1 MVDKLILKQILQK
14 SREEI
19 EEYKI
24 VHREIQTDGFNC
36 CIFVGVRRAGKSFV
50 LYEKIQQMLSQ
61 GYNWNEILY
70 LNFEDER
77 LGTLE
82 INDMETILEC
92 HMEMGGVAKPAL
104 FFDEIQNIEG
114 WEKFARRIS
123 DSKYM
128 VWITGSNAK
137 MLSKEMMSTL
147 GGRYLPIEIYPFSF
161 AEYLH
166 WADIPYD
173 QKSMLSTGARVKLK
187 QAYEEYF
194 NWGGLPESLGLPVKR
209 NYISSVYQK
218 IYLGDICT
226 RNRISNPNLLRLL
239 IKKIAEGVKQP
250 ISYTRLAQVL
260 SSAGGKITVPTTS
273 SYISYSEDAWLLLR
287 VHNISSSFSE
297 KETNCKYYFVDNGIL
312 SILLVNPATTLLEN
326 LVALQL
332 FRIYGHDSENERVF
346 FYNSNVEV
354 DFYIPE
360 DELAIQVS
368 YSISKEN
375 DTWEREAGALKKL
388 PKALAC
394 KRRII
399 LTFDEEKIIQDE
411 YGKIEVIPCWKW
423 MLGIEAKIYA
433 IQ

>member
-1 MVDKLILKQILQK
+1 MVDKLILKQILQN

-19 EEYKI
+19 EQYKI
-24 VHREIQTDGFNC
+24 IHRDIQTDGFNC
-36 CIFVGVRRAGKSFV
+36 YIFVGVRRAGKSFL
-50 LYEKIQQMLSQ
+50 LYEKIQQLLSE
-61 GYNWNEILY
+61 GHTWDEILY

-77 LGTLE
+77 LGSLD
-82 INDMETILEC
+82 INDMDSILEC

-104 FFDEIQNIEG
+104 FLDEIQNIDG
-114 WEKFARRIS
+114 WEKFARRVS

-147 GGRYLPIEIYPFSF
+147 GGRYIPIEIYPFSF
-161 AEYLH
+161 AEYLR
-166 WADIPYD
+166 WAGIPYD
-173 QKSMLSTGARVKLK
+173 EKSLLSTSARVNLK
-187 QAYEEYF
+187 KAYEEYVK
-194 NWGGLPESLGLPVKR
+194 WGGLPESLGLSVKR

-226 RNRISNPNLLRLL
+226 RNKISNPNLLRLL

-250 ISYTRLAQVL
+250 VSYTRLAQVL
-260 SSAGGKITVPTTS
+260 SSVGGKISVPTTS
-273 SYISYSEDAWLLLR
+273 SYICYSEDAWLLLR
-287 VHNISSSFSE
+287 LHNISSSFSE

-312 SILLVNPATTLLEN
+312 SILLVDPATTLMEN

-332 FRIYGHDSENERVF
+332 FRIYGHDQDNERVY

-354 DFYIPE
+354 DFYVPE

-368 YSISKEN
+368 YSISRDI
-375 DTWEREAGALKKL
+375 DTWEREVGALQKL

-399 LTFDEEKIIQDE
+399 LTYDEQQIIEDE

-423 MLGIEAKIYA
+423 MLGIEL
-433 IQ
+433 

>member
-1 MVDKLILKQILQK
+1 MVDKLILKQILQN

-19 EEYKI
+19 EQYKI
-24 VHREIQTDGFNC
+24 IHRDIQTDGFNC
-36 CIFVGVRRAGKSFV
+36 YIFVGVRRAGKSFL
-50 LYEKIQQMLSQ
+50 LYEKIQQMLSE
-61 GYNWNEILY
+61 GHTWDEILY

-77 LGTLE
+77 LDSLD
-82 INDMETILEC
+82 INDMDSILEC

-104 FFDEIQNIEG
+104 FLDEIQNIDG
-114 WEKFARRIS
+114 WEKFARRVS

-147 GGRYLPIEIYPFSF
+147 GGRYIPIEIYPFSF
-161 AEYLH
+161 AEYLR

-173 QKSMLSTGARVKLK
+173 EKSLLGTSARVNLK
-187 QAYEEYF
+187 KAYEEYVK
-194 NWGGLPESLGLPVKR
+194 WGGLPESLGLSVKR

-226 RNRISNPNLLRLL
+226 RNKISNPNLLRLL

-250 ISYTRLAQVL
+250 VSYTRLSQVL
-260 SSAGGKITVPTTS
+260 SSVGGKITVPTTS

-287 VHNISSSFSE
+287 LHNICSSFSE

-312 SILLVNPATTLLEN
+312 SILLVDPATTLMEN

-332 FRIYGHDSENERVF
+332 FRIYGHDQDNERVY

-354 DFYIPE
+354 DFYVPE

-368 YSISKEN
+368 YSISRDI
-375 DTWEREAGALKKL
+375 DTREREVGALQKL

-399 LTFDEEKIIQDE
+399 LTYDEQQIIEDE

-423 MLGIEAKIYA
+423 MLGIE
-433 IQ
+433 

>member
-1 MVDKLILKQILQK
+1 MIDKLILKQILQN

-19 EEYKI
+19 EQYKI
-24 VHREIQTDGFNC
+24 IHRDIQTDGFNC
-36 CIFVGVRRAGKSFV
+36 YIFVGVRRAGKSFI
-50 LYEKIQQMLSQ
+50 LYEKIQQMLSE
-61 GYNWNEILY
+61 GHTWDEILY

-77 LGTLE
+77 LGSLD
-82 INDMETILEC
+82 INDMDSILEC

-104 FFDEIQNIEG
+104 FLDEIQNIDG
-114 WEKFARRIS
+114 WEKFARRVS

-147 GGRYLPIEIYPFSF
+147 GGRYIPIEIYPFSF
-161 AEYLH
+161 AEYLR
-166 WADIPYD
+166 WAGIPYD
-173 QKSMLSTGARVKLK
+173 EKSLLSTSARVNVKK
-187 QAYEEYF
+187 AYEEYF
-194 NWGGLPESLGLPVKR
+194 KWGGLPESLGLSVKR

-226 RNRISNPNLLRLL
+226 RNKISNPNLLRLL

-250 ISYTRLAQVL
+250 VSYTRLSQVL
-260 SSAGGKITVPTTS
+260 SSVGGKITVPTTS

-287 VHNISSSFSE
+287 LHNISSSFSE

-312 SILLVNPATTLLEN
+312 SILLVDPATTLMEN

-332 FRIYGHDSENERVF
+332 FRIYGHDQDNERVY

-354 DFYIPE
+354 DFYVPE
-360 DELAIQVS
+360 DKLAIQVS
-368 YSISKEN
+368 YSISGDI
-375 DTWEREAGALKKL
+375 DTREREVGALQKL
-388 PKALAC
+388 PQALPC

-399 LTFDEEKIIQDE
+399 LTYDEQQIIEDE
-411 YGKIEVIPCWKW
+411 YGKIELIPCWKW
-423 MLGIEAKIYA
+423 MLGIE
-433 IQ
+433 

>member
-1 MVDKLILKQILQK
+1 MVDKLILKQILQN

-19 EEYKI
+19 EQYKI
-24 VHREIQTDGFNC
+24 IHRDIQTDGFNC
-36 CIFVGVRRAGKSFV
+36 YIFVGVRRAGKSFI
-50 LYEKIQQMLSQ
+50 LYEKIQQMLSE
-61 GYNWNEILY
+61 GHTWDEILY

-77 LGTLE
+77 LGSLD
-82 INDMETILEC
+82 INDMDSILEC

-104 FFDEIQNIEG
+104 FLDEIQNIDG
-114 WEKFARRIS
+114 WEKFARRVS

-147 GGRYLPIEIYPFSF
+147 GGRYIPIEIYPFSF
-161 AEYLH
+161 AEYLR
-166 WADIPYD
+166 WAGIPYD
-173 QKSMLSTGARVKLK
+173 EKSLLGTSARVNLK
-187 QAYEEYF
+187 KAYEEYVK
-194 NWGGLPESLGLPVKR
+194 WGGLPESLGLSVKR

-226 RNRISNPNLLRLL
+226 RNKISNPNLLRLL

-250 ISYTRLAQVL
+250 VSYTRLSQVL
-260 SSAGGKITVPTTS
+260 SSVGGKITVPTTS

-287 VHNISSSFSE
+287 LHNISSSFSE

-312 SILLVNPATTLLEN
+312 SILLVDPATTLMEN

-332 FRIYGHDSENERVF
+332 FRIYGHDQDNERVY

-354 DFYIPE
+354 DFYVPE

-368 YSISKEN
+368 YSISRDI
-375 DTWEREAGALKKL
+375 DTWEREVGALQKL

-399 LTFDEEKIIQDE
+399 LTYDEQQIIEDE

-423 MLGIEAKIYA
+423 MLGIE
-433 IQ
+433 

>member
-1 MVDKLILKQILQK
+1 MIDKLILKQILQN

-19 EEYKI
+19 EQYKI
-24 VHREIQTDGFNC
+24 IHRDIQTDGFNC
-36 CIFVGVRRAGKSFV
+36 YIFVGVRRAGKSFL
-50 LYEKIQQMLSQ
+50 LYEKIQQMLSE
-61 GYNWNEILY
+61 GHTWDEILY

-77 LGTLE
+77 LGSLD
-82 INDMETILEC
+82 INDMDSILEC

-104 FFDEIQNIEG
+104 FLDEIQNIDG
-114 WEKFARRIS
+114 WEKFARRVS

-147 GGRYLPIEIYPFSF
+147 GGRYIPIEIYPFSF
-161 AEYLH
+161 AEYLR
-166 WADIPYD
+166 WAGIPYD
-173 QKSMLSTGARVKLK
+173 EKSLLSTSARVNVKK
-187 QAYEEYF
+187 AYEEYF
-194 NWGGLPESLGLPVKR
+194 KWGGLPESLGLSVKR

-226 RNRISNPNLLRLL
+226 RNKISNPNLLRLL

-250 ISYTRLAQVL
+250 VSYTRLSQVL
-260 SSAGGKITVPTTS
+260 SSVGGKITVPTTS
-273 SYISYSEDAWLLLR
+273 SYICYSEDAWLLLR

-312 SILLVNPATTLLEN
+312 SILLVDPATTLMEN

-332 FRIYGHDSENERVF
+332 FRIYGHDQDNERVY

-354 DFYIPE
+354 DFYVPE

-368 YSISKEN
+368 YSISRDI
-375 DTWEREAGALKKL
+375 DTWEREVGALQKL

-399 LTFDEEKIIQDE
+399 LTYDEQQIIEDE

-423 MLGIEAKIYA
+423 MLGIEL
-433 IQ
+433 

>member
-1 MVDKLILKQILQK
+1 MVDKLILKQILQN

-19 EEYKI
+19 EQYKI
-24 VHREIQTDGFNC
+24 IHRDIQTDGFNC
-36 CIFVGVRRAGKSFV
+36 YIFVGVRRAGKSFI
-50 LYEKIQQMLSQ
+50 LYEKIQQMLSE
-61 GYNWNEILY
+61 GHTWDEILY

-77 LGTLE
+77 LDSLD
-82 INDMETILEC
+82 INDMDSILEC

-104 FFDEIQNIEG
+104 FLDEIQNIDG
-114 WEKFARRIS
+114 WEKFARRVS

-137 MLSKEMMSTL
+137 MLSKEMMLTL
-147 GGRYLPIEIYPFSF
+147 GGRYIPIEIYPFSF
-161 AEYLH
+161 AEYLR
-166 WADIPYD
+166 WAGIPYD
-173 QKSMLSTGARVKLK
+173 EKSLLGTSARVNLK
-187 QAYEEYF
+187 KAYEEYVK
-194 NWGGLPESLGLPVKR
+194 WGGLPESLGLSVKR

-226 RNRISNPNLLRLL
+226 RNKISNPNLLRLL

-250 ISYTRLAQVL
+250 LSYTRLSQVL
-260 SSAGGKITVPTTS
+260 SSVGGKITVPTTS

-287 VHNISSSFSE
+287 LHNISSSFSE

-312 SILLVNPATTLLEN
+312 SILLVDPATTLMEN

-332 FRIYGHDSENERVF
+332 FRIYGHDQDNERVY

-354 DFYIPE
+354 DFYVPE

-368 YSISKEN
+368 YSISRDI
-375 DTWEREAGALKKL
+375 DTREREVGALQKL

-399 LTFDEEKIIQDE
+399 LTYDEQQIIEDE
-411 YGKIEVIPCWKW
+411 YGKIELIPCWKW
-423 MLGIEAKIYA
+423 MLGIE
-433 IQ
+433 

>member
-1 MVDKLILKQILQK
+1 MVDKLILKQILQN

-19 EEYKI
+19 EQYKI
-24 VHREIQTDGFNC
+24 IHRDIQTDGFNC
-36 CIFVGVRRAGKSFV
+36 YIFVGVRRAGKSFL
-50 LYEKIQQMLSQ
+50 LYEKIQQMLSE
-61 GYNWNEILY
+61 GHTWDEILY

-77 LGTLE
+77 LGSLDV
-82 INDMETILEC
+82 NDMDSILEC

-104 FFDEIQNIEG
+104 FLDEIQNIDG
-114 WEKFARRIS
+114 WEKFARRVA

-161 AEYLH
+161 AGYLR
-166 WADIPYD
+166 WAGIPYD
-173 QKSMLSTGARVKLK
+173 EKSLLGTSARVNLK
-187 QAYEEYF
+187 KAYEEYF
-194 NWGGLPESLGLPVKR
+194 KWGGLPESLGLSVKR

-226 RNRISNPNLLRLL
+226 RNKISNPNLLRLL

-250 ISYTRLAQVL
+250 VSYTRLAQVL
-260 SSAGGKITVPTTS
+260 SSVGGKISVPTTS
-273 SYISYSEDAWLLLR
+273 SYICYSEDAWLLLR
-287 VHNISSSFSE
+287 LHNISSSFSE

-312 SILLVNPATTLLEN
+312 SILLVDPATTLMEN

-332 FRIYGHDSENERVF
+332 FRIYGHDQDNERVY
-346 FYNSNVEV
+346 FYSSNVEV
-354 DFYIPE
+354 DFYVPE

-368 YSISKEN
+368 YSISRDI
-375 DTWEREAGALKKL
+375 DTWEREVGALQKL

-399 LTFDEEKIIQDE
+399 LTYDEQQIIEDE

-423 MLGIEAKIYA
+423 MLGIEL
-433 IQ
+433 

>member
-1 MVDKLILKQILQK
+1 MVDKLILKQILQN

-19 EEYKI
+19 EQYKI
-24 VHREIQTDGFNC
+24 IHRDIQTDGFNC
-36 CIFVGVRRAGKSFV
+36 YIFVGVRRAGKSFI
-50 LYEKIQQMLSQ
+50 LYEKIQQMLSE
-61 GYNWNEILY
+61 GHTWDEILY

-77 LGTLE
+77 LGSLD
-82 INDMETILEC
+82 INDMDSILEC

-104 FFDEIQNIEG
+104 FLDEIQNIDG
-114 WEKFARRIS
+114 WEKFARRVS

-147 GGRYLPIEIYPFSF
+147 GGRYIPIEIYPFSF
-161 AEYLH
+161 AEYLR
-166 WADIPYD
+166 WAGIPYD
-173 QKSMLSTGARVKLK
+173 EKSLLGTSARVNLK
-187 QAYEEYF
+187 KAYEEYVK
-194 NWGGLPESLGLPVKR
+194 WGGLPESLGLSVKR

-226 RNRISNPNLLRLL
+226 RNKISNPNLLRLL

-250 ISYTRLAQVL
+250 VSYTRLSQVL
-260 SSAGGKITVPTTS
+260 SSVGGKITVPTTS

-287 VHNISSSFSE
+287 LHNISSSFSE
-297 KETNCKYYFVDNGIL
+297 KETNCKYYCVDNGIL
-312 SILLVNPATTLLEN
+312 SILLVDPATTLMEN

-332 FRIYGHDSENERVF
+332 FRIYGHDQDNERVY

-354 DFYIPE
+354 DFYVPE

-368 YSISKEN
+368 YSISRDI
-375 DTWEREAGALKKL
+375 DTREREVGALQKL

-399 LTFDEEKIIQDE
+399 LTYDEQQIIEDE
-411 YGKIEVIPCWKW
+411 YGKIELIPCWKW
-423 MLGIEAKIYA
+423 MLGIE
-433 IQ
+433 

>member
-1 MVDKLILKQILQK
+1 MVDKLILKQILQN

-19 EEYKI
+19 EQYKI
-24 VHREIQTDGFNC
+24 IHRDIQTDGFNC
-36 CIFVGVRRAGKSFV
+36 YIFVGVRRAGKSFL
-50 LYEKIQQMLSQ
+50 LYEKIQQMLSE
-61 GYNWNEILY
+61 GHTWDEILY

-77 LGTLE
+77 LGSLDV
-82 INDMETILEC
+82 NDMDSILEC

-104 FFDEIQNIEG
+104 FLDEIQNIDG
-114 WEKFARRIS
+114 WEKFARRVA

-161 AEYLH
+161 AEYLR
-166 WADIPYD
+166 WAGIPYD
-173 QKSMLSTGARVKLK
+173 EKSLLGTSARVNLK
-187 QAYEEYF
+187 KAYEEYF
-194 NWGGLPESLGLPVKR
+194 KWGGRPESLGLSVKR

-226 RNRISNPNLLRLL
+226 RNKISNPNLLRLL

-250 ISYTRLAQVL
+250 VSYTRLAQVL
-260 SSAGGKITVPTTS
+260 SSVGGKISVPTTS
-273 SYISYSEDAWLLLR
+273 SYICYSEDAWLLLR
-287 VHNISSSFSE
+287 LHNISSSFSE

-312 SILLVNPATTLLEN
+312 SILLVDPATTLMEN

-332 FRIYGHDSENERVF
+332 FRIYGHDQDNERVY
-346 FYNSNVEV
+346 FYSSNVEV
-354 DFYIPE
+354 DFYVPE

-368 YSISKEN
+368 YSISRDI
-375 DTWEREAGALKKL
+375 DTWEREVGALQKL

-399 LTFDEEKIIQDE
+399 LTYDEQQIIEDE

-423 MLGIEAKIYA
+423 MLGIEL
-433 IQ
+433 

>member
-1 MVDKLILKQILQK
+1 MVDKLILKQILQN

-19 EEYKI
+19 EQYKI
-24 VHREIQTDGFNC
+24 IHRDIQTDGFNC
-36 CIFVGVRRAGKSFV
+36 YIFVGVRRAGKSFI
-50 LYEKIQQMLSQ
+50 LYEKIQQMLSE
-61 GYNWNEILY
+61 GHTWDEILY

-77 LGTLE
+77 LGSLD
-82 INDMETILEC
+82 INDMDSILEC

-104 FFDEIQNIEG
+104 FLDEIQNIDG
-114 WEKFARRIS
+114 WEKFARRVS

-147 GGRYLPIEIYPFSF
+147 GGRYIPIEIYPFSF
-161 AEYLH
+161 AEYLR
-166 WADIPYD
+166 WAGIPYD
-173 QKSMLSTGARVKLK
+173 EKSLLGTSARVNLK
-187 QAYEEYF
+187 KAYEEYVK
-194 NWGGLPESLGLPVKR
+194 WGGLPESLGLSVKR

-226 RNRISNPNLLRLL
+226 RNKISNPNLLRLL

-250 ISYTRLAQVL
+250 VSYTRLSQVL
-260 SSAGGKITVPTTS
+260 SSVGGKITVPTTS
-273 SYISYSEDAWLLLR
+273 SYICYSEDAWLLLR
-287 VHNISSSFSE
+287 LHNISSSFSE

-312 SILLVNPATTLLEN
+312 SILLVDPATTLMEN

-332 FRIYGHDSENERVF
+332 FRIYGHDQDNERVY

-354 DFYIPE
+354 DFYVPE

-368 YSISKEN
+368 YSISRDI
-375 DTWEREAGALKKL
+375 DTWEREVGALQKL
-388 PKALAC
+388 PKALSC

-399 LTFDEEKIIQDE
+399 LTYDEQQIIEDE
-411 YGKIEVIPCWKW
+411 YGKIELIPCWKW
-423 MLGIEAKIYA
+423 MLGIE
-433 IQ
+433 

>member
-1 MVDKLILKQILQK
+1 MIDKLILKQILQN

-19 EEYKI
+19 EQYKI
-24 VHREIQTDGFNC
+24 IHRDIRTDGFNC
-36 CIFVGVRRAGKSFV
+36 YIFVGVRRAGKSFL
-50 LYEKIQQMLSQ
+50 LYEKIQQMLSE
-61 GYNWNEILY
+61 GHTWDEILY

-77 LGTLE
+77 LGSLD
-82 INDMETILEC
+82 INDMDSILEC

-104 FFDEIQNIEG
+104 FLDEIQNIDG
-114 WEKFARRIS
+114 WEKFARRVS

-147 GGRYLPIEIYPFSF
+147 GGRYIPIEIYPFSF
-161 AEYLH
+161 AEYLR
-166 WADIPYD
+166 WAGIPYD
-173 QKSMLSTGARVKLK
+173 EKSLLSTSARVNVKK
-187 QAYEEYF
+187 AYEEYF
-194 NWGGLPESLGLPVKR
+194 KWGGLPESLGLSVKR

-226 RNRISNPNLLRLL
+226 RNKISNPNLLRLL

-250 ISYTRLAQVL
+250 VSYTRLSQVL
-260 SSAGGKITVPTTS
+260 SSIGGKITVPTTS
-273 SYISYSEDAWLLLR
+273 SYICYSEDAWLLLR

-312 SILLVNPATTLLEN
+312 SILLVDPATTLMEN

-332 FRIYGHDSENERVF
+332 FRIYGHDQDNERVY

-354 DFYIPE
+354 DFYVPE
-360 DELAIQVS
+360 DKLAIQVS
-368 YSISKEN
+368 YSISGDI
-375 DTWEREAGALKKL
+375 DTWEREVGALQKL

-399 LTFDEEKIIQDE
+399 LTYDEQQIIEDE

-423 MLGIEAKIYA
+423 ILGIE
-433 IQ
+433 

>member
-1 MVDKLILKQILQK
+1 MVDKLILKQILQN

-19 EEYKI
+19 EQYKI
-24 VHREIQTDGFNC
+24 IHRDIQTDGFNC
-36 CIFVGVRRAGKSFV
+36 YIFVGVRRAGKSFI
-50 LYEKIQQMLSQ
+50 LYEKIQQMLSE
-61 GYNWNEILY
+61 GHTWDEILY

-77 LGTLE
+77 LGSLD
-82 INDMETILEC
+82 INDMDSILEC

-104 FFDEIQNIEG
+104 FLDEIQNIDG
-114 WEKFARRIS
+114 WEKFARRVS

-147 GGRYLPIEIYPFSF
+147 GGRYIPIEIYPFSF
-161 AEYLH
+161 AEYLR
-166 WADIPYD
+166 WAGIPYD
-173 QKSMLSTGARVKLK
+173 EKSLLGTSARVNLK
-187 QAYEEYF
+187 KAYEEYVK
-194 NWGGLPESLGLPVKR
+194 WGGLPESLGLSVKR

-226 RNRISNPNLLRLL
+226 RNKISNPNLLRLL

-250 ISYTRLAQVL
+250 VSYTRLSQVL
-260 SSAGGKITVPTTS
+260 SSVGGKITVPTTS

-287 VHNISSSFSE
+287 LHNISSLFSE

-312 SILLVNPATTLLEN
+312 SILLVDPATTLMEN

-332 FRIYGHDSENERVF
+332 FRIYGHDQDNERVY

-354 DFYIPE
+354 DFYVPE

-368 YSISKEN
+368 YSISRDI
-375 DTWEREAGALKKL
+375 DTWEREVGALQKL

-399 LTFDEEKIIQDE
+399 LTYDEQQIIEDE

-423 MLGIEAKIYA
+423 MLGIEL
-433 IQ
+433 

>member
-1 MVDKLILKQILQK
+1 MIDKLILKQILQN

-19 EEYKI
+19 EQYKI
-24 VHREIQTDGFNC
+24 IHRDIQTDGFNC
-36 CIFVGVRRAGKSFV
+36 YIFVGVRRAGKSFI
-50 LYEKIQQMLSQ
+50 LYEKIQQMLSE
-61 GYNWNEILY
+61 GHTWDEILY

-77 LGTLE
+77 LGSLD
-82 INDMETILEC
+82 INDMDSILEC

-104 FFDEIQNIEG
+104 FLDEIQNIDG
-114 WEKFARRIS
+114 WEKFARRVS

-147 GGRYLPIEIYPFSF
+147 GGRYIPIEIYPFSF
-161 AEYLH
+161 AEYLR
-166 WADIPYD
+166 WAGIPYD
-173 QKSMLSTGARVKLK
+173 EKSLLSTSARVNLK
-187 QAYEEYF
+187 KAYEEYVK
-194 NWGGLPESLGLPVKR
+194 WGGLPESLGLSVKR

-226 RNRISNPNLLRLL
+226 RNKISNPNLLRLL

-250 ISYTRLAQVL
+250 VSYTRLSQVL
-260 SSAGGKITVPTTS
+260 SSVGGKITVPTTS

-287 VHNISSSFSE
+287 LHNISSSFSE

-312 SILLVNPATTLLEN
+312 SILLVDPATTLMEN

-332 FRIYGHDSENERVF
+332 FRIYGHDQDNERVY

-354 DFYIPE
+354 DFYVPE

-368 YSISKEN
+368 YSISRDI
-375 DTWEREAGALKKL
+375 DTREREVGALQKL

-399 LTFDEEKIIQDE
+399 LTYDEQQIIEDE
-411 YGKIEVIPCWKW
+411 YGKIELIPCWKW
-423 MLGIEAKIYA
+423 MLGIE
-433 IQ
+433 

>member
-1 MVDKLILKQILQK
+1 MIDKLILKQILQN

-19 EEYKI
+19 EQYKI
-24 VHREIQTDGFNC
+24 IHRDIQTDGFNC
-36 CIFVGVRRAGKSFV
+36 YIFVGVRRAGKSFL
-50 LYEKIQQMLSQ
+50 LYEKIQQMLSE
-61 GYNWNEILY
+61 GHTWDEILY

-77 LGTLE
+77 LGSLD
-82 INDMETILEC
+82 INDMDSILEC

-104 FFDEIQNIEG
+104 FLDEIQNIDG
-114 WEKFARRIS
+114 WEKFARRVS

-147 GGRYLPIEIYPFSF
+147 GGRYIPIEIYPFSF
-161 AEYLH
+161 AEYLR
-166 WADIPYD
+166 WAGIPYD
-173 QKSMLSTGARVKLK
+173 EKSLLSTSARVNVKK
-187 QAYEEYF
+187 AYEEYF
-194 NWGGLPESLGLPVKR
+194 KWGGLPESLGLSVKR

-226 RNRISNPNLLRLL
+226 RNKISNPNLLRLL

-250 ISYTRLAQVL
+250 VSYTRLSQVL
-260 SSAGGKITVPTTS
+260 SSVGGKITVPTTS
-273 SYISYSEDAWLLLR
+273 SYICYSEDAWLLLR

-312 SILLVNPATTLLEN
+312 SILLVDPATTLMEN

-332 FRIYGHDSENERVF
+332 FRIYGHDQDNERVY

-354 DFYIPE
+354 DFYVPE

-368 YSISKEN
+368 YSISRDI
-375 DTWEREAGALKKL
+375 DTREREVGALQKL

-399 LTFDEEKIIQDE
+399 LTYDEQQIIEDE

-423 MLGIEAKIYA
+423 MLGIE
-433 IQ
+433 

>member
-1 MVDKLILKQILQK
+1 MVDKLILKQILQN

-19 EEYKI
+19 EQYKI
-24 VHREIQTDGFNC
+24 IHRDIQTDGFNC
-36 CIFVGVRRAGKSFV
+36 YIFVGVRRAGKSFI
-50 LYEKIQQMLSQ
+50 LYEKIQQMLSE
-61 GYNWNEILY
+61 GHTWDEILY

-77 LGTLE
+77 LGSLD
-82 INDMETILEC
+82 INDMDSILEC

-104 FFDEIQNIEG
+104 FLDEIQNIDG
-114 WEKFARRIS
+114 WEKFARRVS

-147 GGRYLPIEIYPFSF
+147 GGRYIPIEIYPFSF
-161 AEYLH
+161 AEYLR
-166 WADIPYD
+166 WAGIPYD
-173 QKSMLSTGARVKLK
+173 EKSLLGTSARVNVKK
-187 QAYEEYF
+187 AYEEYF
-194 NWGGLPESLGLPVKR
+194 KWGGLPESLGLSVKR

-226 RNRISNPNLLRLL
+226 RNKISNPNLLRLL

-250 ISYTRLAQVL
+250 VSYTRLSQVL
-260 SSAGGKITVPTTS
+260 SSVGGKITVPTTS

-287 VHNISSSFSE
+287 LHNISSSFSE

-312 SILLVNPATTLLEN
+312 SILLVDPATTLMEN

-332 FRIYGHDSENERVF
+332 FRIYGHDQDNERVY

-354 DFYIPE
+354 DFYVPE

-368 YSISKEN
+368 YSISRDI
-375 DTWEREAGALKKL
+375 DTWEREVGALQKL

-399 LTFDEEKIIQDE
+399 LTYDEQQIIEDE
-411 YGKIEVIPCWKW
+411 YGKIELIPCWKW
-423 MLGIEAKIYA
+423 MLGIE
-433 IQ
+433 

>member
-1 MVDKLILKQILQK
+1 MVDKFILKQILQN

-19 EEYKI
+19 EQYKI
-24 VHREIQTDGFNC
+24 IHRDIQTDGFNC
-36 CIFVGVRRAGKSFV
+36 YIFVGVRRAGKSFL
-50 LYEKIQQMLSQ
+50 LYEKIQQLLSE
-61 GYNWNEILY
+61 GHTWDEILY

-77 LGTLE
+77 LGSLD
-82 INDMETILEC
+82 INDMDSILEC

-104 FFDEIQNIEG
+104 FLDEIQNIDG
-114 WEKFARRIS
+114 WEKFARRVS

-147 GGRYLPIEIYPFSF
+147 GGRYIPIEIYPFSF
-161 AEYLH
+161 AEYLR
-166 WADIPYD
+166 WAGIPYD
-173 QKSMLSTGARVKLK
+173 EKSLLGTSARVNLK
-187 QAYEEYF
+187 KAYEEYVK
-194 NWGGLPESLGLPVKR
+194 WGGLPESLGLSVKR

-226 RNRISNPNLLRLL
+226 RNKISNPNLLRLL

-250 ISYTRLAQVL
+250 VSYTRLAQVL
-260 SSAGGKITVPTTS
+260 SSVGGKISVPTTS
-273 SYISYSEDAWLLLR
+273 SYICYSEDAWLLLR
-287 VHNISSSFSE
+287 LHNISSSFSE

-312 SILLVNPATTLLEN
+312 SILLVDPATTLMEN

-332 FRIYGHDSENERVF
+332 FRIYGHDQDNERVY
-346 FYNSNVEV
+346 FYSSNVEV
-354 DFYIPE
+354 DFYVPE

-368 YSISKEN
+368 YSISRDI
-375 DTWEREAGALKKL
+375 DTWEREVGALQKL

-399 LTFDEEKIIQDE
+399 LTYDEQQIIEDE

-423 MLGIEAKIYA
+423 MLGIE
-433 IQ
+433 

>member
-1 MVDKLILKQILQK
+1 MVDKLILKQILQN

-19 EEYKI
+19 EQYKI
-24 VHREIQTDGFNC
+24 IHRDIQTDGFNC
-36 CIFVGVRRAGKSFV
+36 YIFVGVRRAGKSFL
-50 LYEKIQQMLSQ
+50 LYEKIQQLLSE
-61 GYNWNEILY
+61 GHTWDEILY

-77 LGTLE
+77 LGSLD
-82 INDMETILEC
+82 INDMDSILEC

-104 FFDEIQNIEG
+104 FLDEIQNIDG
-114 WEKFARRIS
+114 WEKFARRVS

-147 GGRYLPIEIYPFSF
+147 GGRYIPIEIYPFSF
-161 AEYLH
+161 AEYLR
-166 WADIPYD
+166 WAGIPYD
-173 QKSMLSTGARVKLK
+173 EKSLLGTSARVNLK
-187 QAYEEYF
+187 KAYEEYVK
-194 NWGGLPESLGLPVKR
+194 WGGLPESLGLSVKR

-226 RNRISNPNLLRLL
+226 RNKISNPNLLRLL

-250 ISYTRLAQVL
+250 VSYTRLAQVL
-260 SSAGGKITVPTTS
+260 SSVGGKISVPTTS
-273 SYISYSEDAWLLLR
+273 SYICYSEDAWLLLR
-287 VHNISSSFSE
+287 LHNISSSFSE

-312 SILLVNPATTLLEN
+312 SILLVDPATTLMEN

-332 FRIYGHDSENERVF
+332 FRIYGHDQDNERVY
-346 FYNSNVEV
+346 FYSSNVEV
-354 DFYIPE
+354 DFYVPE

-368 YSISKEN
+368 YSISRDI
-375 DTWEREAGALKKL
+375 DTWEREVGALQKL

-399 LTFDEEKIIQDE
+399 LTYDEQQIIEDE

-423 MLGIEAKIYA
+423 MLGIE
-433 IQ
+433 

>member
-1 MVDKLILKQILQK
+1 MIDKLILKQILQN

-19 EEYKI
+19 EQYKI
-24 VHREIQTDGFNC
+24 IHRDIRTDGFNC
-36 CIFVGVRRAGKSFV
+36 YIFVGVRRAGKSFL
-50 LYEKIQQMLSQ
+50 LYEKIQQMLSE
-61 GYNWNEILY
+61 GHTWDEILY

-77 LGTLE
+77 LGSLD
-82 INDMETILEC
+82 INDMDSILEC

-104 FFDEIQNIEG
+104 FLDEIQNIDG
-114 WEKFARRIS
+114 WEKFARRVS

-147 GGRYLPIEIYPFSF
+147 GGRYIPIEIYPFSF
-161 AEYLH
+161 AEYLR
-166 WADIPYD
+166 WAGIPYD
-173 QKSMLSTGARVKLK
+173 EKSLLGTSARVNVKK
-187 QAYEEYF
+187 AYEEYF
-194 NWGGLPESLGLPVKR
+194 KWGGLPESLGLSVKR

-226 RNRISNPNLLRLL
+226 RNKISNPNLLRLL

-250 ISYTRLAQVL
+250 VSYTRLSQVL
-260 SSAGGKITVPTTS
+260 SSVGGKITVPTTS
-273 SYISYSEDAWLLLR
+273 SYICYSEDAWLLLR

-312 SILLVNPATTLLEN
+312 SILLVDPATTLMEN

-332 FRIYGHDSENERVF
+332 FRIYGHDQDNERVY

-354 DFYIPE
+354 DFYVPE
-360 DELAIQVS
+360 DKLAIQVS
-368 YSISKEN
+368 YSISGDI
-375 DTWEREAGALKKL
+375 DTREREVGALQKL
-388 PKALAC
+388 PKALPC

-399 LTFDEEKIIQDE
+399 LTYDEQQIIEDE

-423 MLGIEAKIYA
+423 ILGIE
-433 IQ
+433 

>member
-1 MVDKLILKQILQK
+1 MIDKLILKQILQN

-19 EEYKI
+19 EQYKI
-24 VHREIQTDGFNC
+24 IHRDIRTDGFNC
-36 CIFVGVRRAGKSFV
+36 YIFVGVRRAGKSFL
-50 LYEKIQQMLSQ
+50 LYEKIQQMLSE
-61 GYNWNEILY
+61 GHTWDEILY

-77 LGTLE
+77 LGSLD
-82 INDMETILEC
+82 INDMDSILEC

-104 FFDEIQNIEG
+104 FLDEIQNIDG
-114 WEKFARRIS
+114 WEKFARRVS

-147 GGRYLPIEIYPFSF
+147 GGRYIPIEIYPFSF
-161 AEYLH
+161 AEYLR
-166 WADIPYD
+166 WAGIPYD
-173 QKSMLSTGARVKLK
+173 EKSLLGTSARVNLK
-187 QAYEEYF
+187 KAYEEYVK
-194 NWGGLPESLGLPVKR
+194 WGGLPESLGLSVKR

-226 RNRISNPNLLRLL
+226 RNKISNPNLLRLL

-250 ISYTRLAQVL
+250 VSYTRLAQVL
-260 SSAGGKITVPTTS
+260 SSVGGKISVPTTS
-273 SYISYSEDAWLLLR
+273 SYICYSEDAWLLLR
-287 VHNISSSFSE
+287 LHNISSSFSE

-312 SILLVNPATTLLEN
+312 SILLVDPATTLMEN

-332 FRIYGHDSENERVF
+332 FRIYGHDQDNERVY

-354 DFYIPE
+354 DFYVPE
-360 DELAIQVS
+360 DKLAIQVS
-368 YSISKEN
+368 YSISGDI
-375 DTWEREAGALKKL
+375 DTREREVGALQKL
-388 PKALAC
+388 PKALPC

-399 LTFDEEKIIQDE
+399 LTYDEQQIIEDE

-423 MLGIEAKIYA
+423 ILGIE
-433 IQ
+433 

>member
-1 MVDKLILKQILQK
+1 MIDKLILKQILQN

-19 EEYKI
+19 EQYKI
-24 VHREIQTDGFNC
+24 IHRDIRTDGFNC
-36 CIFVGVRRAGKSFV
+36 YIFVGVRRAGKSFI
-50 LYEKIQQMLSQ
+50 LYEKIQQMLRE
-61 GYNWNEILY
+61 GHTWEEILY

-77 LGTLE
+77 LGSLD
-82 INDMETILEC
+82 INDMDSILEC

-104 FFDEIQNIEG
+104 FLDEIQNIDG
-114 WEKFARRIS
+114 WEKFARRVS

-147 GGRYLPIEIYPFSF
+147 GGRYIPIEIYPFSF
-161 AEYLH
+161 AEYLR
-166 WADIPYD
+166 WAGIPYD
-173 QKSMLSTGARVKLK
+173 EKSLLGTSTRVNLK
-187 QAYEEYF
+187 KAYEEYIK
-194 NWGGLPESLGLPVKR
+194 WGGLPESLGLSVKR
-209 NYISSVYQK
+209 DYISSVYQK

-226 RNRISNPNLLRLL
+226 RNKISNPNLLRLL

-250 ISYTRLAQVL
+250 VSYTRLSQVL
-260 SSAGGKITVPTTS
+260 SSVGGKITVPTTS
-273 SYISYSEDAWLLLR
+273 SYICYSEDAWLLLR
-287 VHNISSSFSE
+287 LHNISSSFSE

-312 SILLVNPATTLLEN
+312 SILLVDPATTLMEN

-332 FRIYGHDSENERVF
+332 FRIYGHDQDNERVY

-354 DFYIPE
+354 DFYVPE

-368 YSISKEN
+368 YSISRDI
-375 DTWEREAGALKKL
+375 DTREREVGALQKL

-394 KRRII
+394 RRRII
-399 LTFDEEKIIQDE
+399 LTYDEQQIIEDE

-423 MLGIEAKIYA
+423 MLGIE
-433 IQ
+433 

>member
-1 MVDKLILKQILQK
+1 MVDKLILKQILQN

-19 EEYKI
+19 EQYKI
-24 VHREIQTDGFNC
+24 IHRDIQTDGFNC
-36 CIFVGVRRAGKSFV
+36 YIFVGVRRAGKSFI
-50 LYEKIQQMLSQ
+50 LYEKIQQMLSE
-61 GYNWNEILY
+61 GHTWDEILY

-77 LGTLE
+77 LGSLDVKD
-82 INDMETILEC
+82 IDSILEC

-104 FFDEIQNIEG
+104 FLDEIQNIDG
-114 WEKFARRIS
+114 WEKFARRMA

-147 GGRYLPIEIYPFSF
+147 GGRYIPIEIYPFSF
-161 AEYLH
+161 AEYLR
-166 WADIPYD
+166 WAGIPYD
-173 QKSMLSTGARVKLK
+173 EKSLLSTSARVNLK
-187 QAYEEYF
+187 KAYEEYVK
-194 NWGGLPESLGLPVKR
+194 WGGLPESLGLSVKR

-226 RNRISNPNLLRLL
+226 RNKISNPNLLRLL

-250 ISYTRLAQVL
+250 VSYTRLSQVL
-260 SSAGGKITVPTTS
+260 SSVGGKITVPTTS

-287 VHNISSSFSE
+287 LHNISSSFSE

-312 SILLVNPATTLLEN
+312 SILLVDPLTTLMEN

-332 FRIYGHDSENERVF
+332 FRKYGHDQDNERVY

-354 DFYIPE
+354 DFYVPE

-368 YSISKEN
+368 YSISRDI
-375 DTWEREAGALKKL
+375 DTREREVGALQKL
-388 PKALAC
+388 PKSLAC

-399 LTFDEEKIIQDE
+399 LTYDEQQIIEDE

-423 MLGIEAKIYA
+423 MLGIE
-433 IQ
+433 

>member
-1 MVDKLILKQILQK
+1 MIDKLILKQILQN

-19 EEYKI
+19 EQYKI
-24 VHREIQTDGFNC
+24 IHRDIRTDGFNC
-36 CIFVGVRRAGKSFV
+36 YIFVGVRRAGKSFL
-50 LYEKIQQMLSQ
+50 LYEKIQQMLSE
-61 GYNWNEILY
+61 GHTWVEILY

-77 LGTLE
+77 LGSLD
-82 INDMETILEC
+82 INDMDSILEC
-92 HMEMGGVAKPAL
+92 HMEMGGVAKPAHFL
-104 FFDEIQNIEG
+104 DEIQNIDG
-114 WEKFARRIS
+114 WEKFARRVA

-147 GGRYLPIEIYPFSF
+147 GGRYIPIEIYPFSF
-161 AEYLH
+161 AEYLR
-166 WADIPYD
+166 WAGIPYD
-173 QKSMLSTGARVKLK
+173 EKSLLSTSARVNVKK
-187 QAYEEYF
+187 AYEEYF
-194 NWGGLPESLGLPVKR
+194 KWGGLPESLGLSVKR

-226 RNRISNPNLLRLL
+226 RNKISNPNLLRLL

-250 ISYTRLAQVL
+250 VSYTRLSQVL
-260 SSAGGKITVPTTS
+260 SSVGGKITVPTTS
-273 SYISYSEDAWLLLR
+273 SYICYSEDAWLLLR

-312 SILLVNPATTLLEN
+312 SILLVDPATTLMEN

-332 FRIYGHDSENERVF
+332 FRIYGHDQDNERVY

-354 DFYIPE
+354 DFYVPE

-368 YSISKEN
+368 YSISRDI
-375 DTWEREAGALKKL
+375 DTWEREVGALQKL

-399 LTFDEEKIIQDE
+399 LTYDEQQIIEDE

-423 MLGIEAKIYA
+423 MLGIE
-433 IQ
+433 

>member
-1 MVDKLILKQILQK
+1 MIDKLILKQILQN

-19 EEYKI
+19 EQYKI
-24 VHREIQTDGFNC
+24 IHRDIQTDGFNC
-36 CIFVGVRRAGKSFV
+36 YIFVGVRRAGKSFL
-50 LYEKIQQMLSQ
+50 LYEKIQQMLSE
-61 GYNWNEILY
+61 GHTWDEILY

-77 LGTLE
+77 LGSLD
-82 INDMETILEC
+82 INDMDSILEC

-104 FFDEIQNIEG
+104 FLDEIQNIDG
-114 WEKFARRIS
+114 WEKFARRVS

-147 GGRYLPIEIYPFSF
+147 GGRYIPIEIYPFSF
-161 AEYLH
+161 AEYLR
-166 WADIPYD
+166 WAGIPYD
-173 QKSMLSTGARVKLK
+173 EKSLLSTSARVNVKK
-187 QAYEEYF
+187 AYEEYF
-194 NWGGLPESLGLPVKR
+194 KWGGLPESLGLSVKR

-226 RNRISNPNLLRLL
+226 RNKISNPNLLRLL

-250 ISYTRLAQVL
+250 VSYTRLSQVL
-260 SSAGGKITVPTTS
+260 SSVGGKITVPTTS
-273 SYISYSEDAWLLLR
+273 SYICYSEDAWLLLR

-312 SILLVNPATTLLEN
+312 SILLVDPATTLMEN

-332 FRIYGHDSENERVF
+332 FRIYGHDQDNERVY

-354 DFYIPE
+354 DFYVPE
-360 DELAIQVS
+360 DKLAIQVS
-368 YSISKEN
+368 YSISGDI
-375 DTWEREAGALKKL
+375 DTRKREVGALQKL
-388 PKALAC
+388 PKALPC

-399 LTFDEEKIIQDE
+399 LTYDEQQIIEDE

-423 MLGIEAKIYA
+423 ILGIE
-433 IQ
+433 

>member
-1 MVDKLILKQILQK
+1 MIDKLILKQILQN

-19 EEYKI
+19 EQYKI
-24 VHREIQTDGFNC
+24 IHRDIRTDGFNC
-36 CIFVGVRRAGKSFV
+36 YIFVGVRRAGKSFL
-50 LYEKIQQMLSQ
+50 LYEKIQQMLSE
-61 GYNWNEILY
+61 GHTWDEILY

-77 LGTLE
+77 LGSLD
-82 INDMETILEC
+82 INDMDSILEC

-104 FFDEIQNIEG
+104 FLDEIQNIDG
-114 WEKFARRIS
+114 WEKFARRVS

-147 GGRYLPIEIYPFSF
+147 GGRYIPIEIYPFSF
-161 AEYLH
+161 AEYLR
-166 WADIPYD
+166 WAGIPYD
-173 QKSMLSTGARVKLK
+173 EKSLLGTSARVNLK
-187 QAYEEYF
+187 KAYEEYVK
-194 NWGGLPESLGLPVKR
+194 WGGLPESLGLSVKR

-226 RNRISNPNLLRLL
+226 RNKISNPNLLRLL

-250 ISYTRLAQVL
+250 VSYTRLSQVL
-260 SSAGGKITVPTTS
+260 SSIGGKITVPTTS
-273 SYISYSEDAWLLLR
+273 SYICYSEDAWLLLR
-287 VHNISSSFSE
+287 LHNISSSFSE

-312 SILLVNPATTLLEN
+312 SILLVDPATTLMEN

-332 FRIYGHDSENERVF
+332 FRIYGHDQDNERVY

-354 DFYIPE
+354 DFYVPE

-368 YSISKEN
+368 YSISGDI
-375 DTWEREAGALKKL
+375 DTWEREVGALQKL

-399 LTFDEEKIIQDE
+399 LTYDEQQIIEDE

-423 MLGIEAKIYA
+423 MLGIEL
-433 IQ
+433 